1 MTNSNNPGAQG
12 SGTQD
17 TSSLHLMSLVPDPSF
32 TATYH
37 LLDMSPELHDALI
50 DLMGDAHR
58 AYNISGRALD
68 DQLLQYLDQP
78 VQVKPV
84 SRFRNDRIPGWL
96 TTNAP
101 IDLSRLCAILT
112 NWVANVCPKS
122 KFGDADYSRVINL
135 ITPNELARHMRPES
149 IALFDENR
157 RPAGN
162 LTFTGFSLSMSDRI
176 DGKTCHL
183 SCGQDLIFERIMSSN
198 GSPCE
203 LLSQIL
209 WHDGFAYAVCLKLST
224 QTVPPC
230 QEVRLNVKA
239 SIRRFAQGAW
249 TFGKGFE
256 PYLQSDV
263 NALVR
268 WPGSRWCRA
277 PYGYDPKDKSIGWN
291 GASARNLKDFAGVEL
306 PDVIDYLQHMDGWAQ
321 PGREL
326 QILSPQAAA
335 ATWQTSHKVKAGL
348 TINDK
353 AELFEFVASCLEGI
367 ATPSPDPICEQ
378 LRNLSKLPDEKKL
391 KTDDERAAWVLANRH
406 RLAAATGSQ
415 RIELEFIGT
424 QADSHELD
432 AARREVVA
440 FLGPEGEIDGVSIGM
455 TTRTPDQLLTM
466 LPSSSIADVRERM
479 NMVLKT
485 LGTVHEGIPTAC
497 IVILPDYSLVHKT
510 SSLDP
515 KQALRMGL
523 ALSGRLSQFLVPS
536 VSGKAR
542 REDGESIVH
551 GGESPQGNK
560 PDEQADTFGYRV
572 TGAARDLMRQLGFI
586 YQFKDA
592 PALKPSTPLY
602 GIHLT
607 SLQKTQDWGREALI
621 ATRVNYKS
629 GRTDALLPQVSMDWI
644 PYWKAQLELAR
655 MTSPLN
661 ASAPSRADG
670 FMLKR
675 LIDKLRYEAP
685 RDALLLVHSYGLIRT
700 KTWWPGIS
708 DGGLAKGALRY
719 GPTCTPDKRKAP
731 IPDHVFNCDDTQL
744 NILRIRLG
752 EGAEVP
758 DYYTD
763 LASKNTGDGARAP
776 RRSQKQGIFKADGYL
791 LALAPKPG
799 DPQYQN
805 AFRGSSVERPNM
817 LVHTKSLSEYVLLTS
832 DDEDLALECVRRAE
846 ASRGNMVQLLK
857 SDMKVNLPAPLHLA
871 EKMEEYLWGR

>member
-1 MTNSNNPGAQG
+1 MTNSNQPKVQG

-17 TSSLHLMSLVPDPSF
+17 TSSLHLMSLVPDSSF

-50 DLMGDAHR
+50 DLVGDARMAH
-58 AYNISGRALD
+58 NISNRALD

-78 VQVKPV
+78 VRVKPV

-96 TTNAP
+96 TANAP
-101 IDLSRLCAILT
+101 IDLPRLCAILT
-112 NWVANVCPKS
+112 NWVASVCPKS

-135 ITPNELARHMRPES
+135 ITPNELARHTRSES
-149 IALFDENR
+149 IALFDEDR

-176 DGKTCHL
+176 DDKTCHL
-183 SCGQDLIFERIMSSN
+183 SCGQDLNFERILSSD

-209 WHDGFAYAVCLKLST
+209 WHDGFAYAICLKLST
-224 QTVPPC
+224 QTVPPR
-230 QEVRLNVKA
+230 QEARLNVKA
-239 SIRRFAQGAW
+239 SIRRFAQGTW
-249 TFGKGFE
+249 TFGKGLE

-268 WPGSRWCRA
+268 WPGSRWCRV
-277 PYGYDPKDKSIGWN
+277 PYGYDPKGKSIDWN
-291 GASARNLKDFAGVEL
+291 RASARNLKDFAGVEL
-306 PDVIDYLQHMDGWAQ
+306 PDVIDYLQHMDDWTQ

-326 QILSPQAAA
+326 QILSPQAVA

-348 TINDK
+348 TINDR

-367 ATPSPDPICEQ
+367 ATPSPDPVCE
-378 LRNLSKLPDEKKL
+378 RFMNLIKLPDEKKL
-391 KTDDERAAWVLANRH
+391 KTDDGRAAWVLANRH

-432 AARREVVA
+432 AARREVIA
-440 FLGPEGEIDGVSIGM
+440 FLGPEGEVDGVSIGM

-485 LGTVHEGIPTAC
+485 LGTVHGGIPTAC
-497 IVILPDYSLVHKT
+497 IVILPNYSLAHKT
-510 SSLDP
+510 SSFDP

-542 REDGESIVH
+542 REDDEPVVH
-551 GGESPQGNK
+551 GGKSSRGNRA
-560 PDEQADTFGYRV
+560 DEQADTFGYRV
-572 TGAARDLMRQLGFI
+572 TGAVRDLMRQLGFI

-592 PALKPSTPLY
+592 PALKSSAPLY

-607 SLQKTQDWGREALI
+607 ALQKTQNWGKEALI

-655 MTSPLN
+655 ITSPMN

-675 LIDKLRYEAP
+675 LIDRLRYEAP
-685 RDALLLVHSYGLIRT
+685 QDALLLVHSYGPIRT
-700 KTWWPGIS
+700 KPWWPGIS

-763 LASKNTGDGARAP
+763 LAPNNTDEGAQAP
-776 RRSQKQGIFKADGYL
+776 KRSQKQGIFKADGYL
-791 LALAPKPG
+791 LALAPRPG
-799 DPQYQN
+799 DPQYRN
-805 AFRGSSVERPNM
+805 AMYGSSVVRPNV
-817 LVHTKSLSEYVLLTS
+817 LAHAKSLSEYMLLTS